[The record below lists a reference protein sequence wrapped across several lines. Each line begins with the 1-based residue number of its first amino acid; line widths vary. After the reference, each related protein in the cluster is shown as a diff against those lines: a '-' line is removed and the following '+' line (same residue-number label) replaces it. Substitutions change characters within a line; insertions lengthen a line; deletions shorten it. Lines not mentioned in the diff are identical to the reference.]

1 MSISIHVEQ
10 IKCAHKL
17 TLQFDYPFTQL
28 WPQLSVLGTRRK
40 NNNDGNMMNTMIE
53 DENSSGIWCNESE
66 FMLKYAKGKEEEGKK
81 AR

>member
-1 MSISIHVEQ
+1 MRIEQ
-10 IKCAHKL
+10 IKCANKL
-17 TLQFDYPFTQL
+17 TLQFDFLSSQL
-28 WPQLSVLGTRRK
+28 WPQLSVLGSRRK
-40 NNNDGNMMNTMIE
+40 NNNDGSMMNTMIE